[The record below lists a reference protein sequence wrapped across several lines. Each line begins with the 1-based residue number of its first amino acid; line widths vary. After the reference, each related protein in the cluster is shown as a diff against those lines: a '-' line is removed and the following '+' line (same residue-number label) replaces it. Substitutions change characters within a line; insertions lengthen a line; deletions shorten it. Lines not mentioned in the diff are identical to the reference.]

1 MSRSIHC
8 FIFMV
13 ALLWAMTASAQEAY
27 VYISADNLTYAYD
40 ASSTGKLTPIQG
52 TPFQTKG
59 NVVGTNGKFFMTLDG
74 SGNLRAYKI
83 TSDGGISEKTSEIN
97 TQLYISDCAASV
109 NAAELD
115 HTGSY
120 IYAEAGGD
128 VCSNTQTF
136 KISTKGELTFQ
147 GVVDLIGILGGSL
160 PKVTGND
167 KFAYAFSYGING
179 CCSLTGYSRESATG
193 VLNSIGFHETD
204 PSSDSGYAYY
214 PYNMLSPDPTN
225 HLAVAVTN
233 TPYLDGDQQL
243 ASYTVDSHGDV
254 TSTNTWENM
263 PTLPGGYWA
272 NDLKLDPTG
281 KYLAV
286 AYSTGI
292 QLFHFNGAKPITTFT
307 GLVGVSGSIPQMA
320 WDSNG
325 HLYGLNSSGKMH
337 VYDVT
342 SKGMTETS
350 GSRTVVPVG
359 PFVVRSK

>member
-1 MSRSIHC
+1 M
-8 FIFMV
+8 
-13 ALLWAMTASAQEAY
+13 LQ
-27 VYISADNLTYAYD
+27 
-40 ASSTGKLTPIQG
+40 P
-52 TPFQTKG
+52 
-59 NVVGTNGKFFMTLDG
+59 
-74 SGNLRAYKI
+74 
-83 TSDGGISEKTSEIN
+83 
-97 TQLYISDCAASV
+97 
-109 NAAELD
+109 
-115 HTGSY
+115 
-120 IYAEAGGD
+120 
-128 VCSNTQTF
+128 QTF
-136 KISTKGELTFQ
+136 KISAKGELTFQ
-147 GVVDLIGILGGSL
+147 GVIDLIGIFGSL
-160 PKVTGND
+160 PKVTGNN
-167 KFAYAFSYGING
+167 KFAYAFSRSLGYG
-179 CCSLTGYSRESATG
+179 CCTLNGYSRESETG
-193 VLNSIGFHETD
+193 VLNSIGDNETD

-233 TPYLDGDQQL
+233 IPYLDGYQQL
-243 ASYTVDSHGDV
+243 ASYTVDSHGDLA
-254 TSTNTWENM
+254 STNTWENM
-263 PTLPGGYWA
+263 PTLPDRYWA

-292 QLFHFNGAKPITTFT
+292 QLFHFNGAKPITTFN

-359 PFVVRSK
+359 SFVVRSK